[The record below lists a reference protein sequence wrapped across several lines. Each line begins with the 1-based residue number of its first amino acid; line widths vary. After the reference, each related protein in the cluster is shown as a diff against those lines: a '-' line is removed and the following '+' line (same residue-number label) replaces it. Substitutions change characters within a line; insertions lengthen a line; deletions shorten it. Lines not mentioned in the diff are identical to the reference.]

1 MKNKLVNSKQFI
13 EKFWKFEMLIV
24 IPMLLTLFTLVFVL
38 LFLSSIPT
46 YPKQTLIILT
56 YITGVL
62 FILFLT
68 IYITG
73 LIWIFKSKK
82 LNKKKEEKREY

>member
-73 LIWIFKSKK
+73 LIWISKSKK